1 MHQSLCSPSR
11 IGEFAWDRITIYII
25 ICIKLYRPDN
35 WVIFNKPSEEPLLP
49 QPPAVSTGTGAEP
62 TVEVPMPFYSLRS
75 LKRTERASTD
85 PLEVSKI
92 DAKFT

>member
-1 MHQSLCSPSR
+1 MGDP
-11 IGEFAWDRITIYII
+11 II
-25 ICIKLYRPDN
+25 IELHYHTTLNRPDN

-62 TVEVPMPFYSLRS
+62 TVEVPMPFYGLRS
-75 LKRTERASTD
+75 LKHTD
-85 PLEVSKI
+85 PLEDSKI